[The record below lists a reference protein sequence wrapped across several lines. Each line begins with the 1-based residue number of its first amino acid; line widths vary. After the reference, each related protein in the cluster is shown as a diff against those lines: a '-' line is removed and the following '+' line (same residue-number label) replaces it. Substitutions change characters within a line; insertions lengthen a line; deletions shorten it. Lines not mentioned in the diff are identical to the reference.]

1 MATAPSFEETP
12 SLEAHCP
19 TQDTEKDLP
28 LPSSHD
34 NTGTAVQVD
43 NLPAA
48 IQNGFGALTQQQ
60 QQQFTANLAEI
71 NGRSAELMKMTSRLT
86 ETELPEADLHLID
99 TEIESLG
106 AELESLSAQ
115 CKSFEAQVTAYM
127 RTRGCSQCGSK
138 LWLTESK

>member
-1 MATAPSFEETP
+1 M
-12 SLEAHCP
+12 
-19 TQDTEKDLP
+19 P

-34 NTGTAVQVD
+34 NTSTAVQVD

-60 QQQFTANLAEI
+60 FTASLAEI
-71 NGRSAELMKMTSRLT
+71 NRRSAEMNRRWAELMKMTSRLT
-86 ETELPEADLHLID
+86 ETELPEAELHLID
-99 TEIESLG
+99 TEI
-106 AELESLSAQ
+106 ESLSAQ

-127 RTRGCSQCGSK
+127 RTLGYSQCGSK

>member
-60 QQQFTANLAEI
+60 QQQQFTANLAEI
-71 NGRSAELMKMTSRLT
+71 NGRSAEMNSRYAELMKMTSRLT
-86 ETELPEADLHLID
+86 ETELPEADLHFID

-115 CKSFEAQVTAYM
+115 RKSFEAQVM
-127 RTRGCSQCGSK
+127 RTRCCSQCGSK
-138 LWLTESK
+138 LW